1 MPLFGFK
8 YDDDFIYGALRSLS
22 YILRA
27 IVSRERRGTPD
38 AVQDICLWILEDASL
53 KVKDLNG
60 LSRRRSLWDGGRNEE
75 KTGVSE
81 GTWGERNMCLTRRMI
96 KTIRLRRCLNELN
109 SFAHFTNF
117 WGMYIFSRE
126 CIAFW
131 KLLCLL
137 VCFVGPR
144 TWRLRFGSYFSLNP
158 AQWRLQ
164 HTFFS
169 CARNI

>member
-60 LSRRRSLWDGGRNEE
+60 LSRRRSL
-75 KTGVSE
+75 
-81 GTWGERNMCLTRRMI
+81 
-96 KTIRLRRCLNELN
+96 
-109 SFAHFTNF
+109 
-117 WGMYIFSRE
+117 
-126 CIAFW
+126 
-131 KLLCLL
+131 
-137 VCFVGPR
+137 
-144 TWRLRFGSYFSLNP
+144 
-158 AQWRLQ
+158 
-164 HTFFS
+164 
-169 CARNI
+169 